1 MSAKASQ
8 SKPKTRP
15 PESAEAPVEIKIPQR
30 MVNLPTIPS
39 KMLGKVVVLVL
50 TVIALAAG
58 WFYFF
63 F

>member
-30 MVNLPTIPS
+30 MVNLPAIPS
-39 KMLGKVVVLVL
+39 KMLRKVVVLVL